1 MDNHWMNRTVGGI
14 VVEIP
19 EAAQLF
25 SRNGIDYCCGGSRL
39 LSEAILADVPKD
51 RSFDPDALGAALE
64 AASQRVQ
71 ALAATEDFRELS
83 ADALMDHIEAKHHA
97 YLKEALPEISERL
110 AMVLRAHGQ
119 NHPEL
124 FQVHGLF
131 GQVRTDLEQ
140 HLVKEEVLLF
150 PGLTHGTPDEA
161 TRALARTIQE
171 EHTAVGEMLR
181 TLRRLNR
188 DYVAPEDAC
197 PTYRR
202 LLKELET
209 LEGDLF
215 QHIHLENNI
224 LLQGV

>member
-19 EAAQLF
+19 EAARIFNQ
-25 SRNGIDYCCGGSRL
+25 SGIDYCCGGSRL
-39 LSEAILADVPKD
+39 LSEAILADAASG
-51 RSFDPDALGAALE
+51 RSFDAAALE
-64 AASQRVQ
+64 AALDAASLRVK
-71 ALAATEDFRELS
+71 ANAAVDDFRTLS
-83 ADALMDHIEAKHHA
+83 ADALVDHIEAKHHA

-110 AMVLRAHGQ
+110 AVVLRAHGQ
-119 NHPEL
+119 HHPEL
-124 FQVHGLF
+124 FQVHGVF

-150 PGLTHGTPDEA
+150 PALSRGTPDAE
-161 TRALARTIQE
+161 TRALAQTLRD

-181 TLRRLNR
+181 TLRRLNH
-188 DYVAPEDAC
+188 DYVAPDDAC

-209 LEGDLF
+209 MEADLF

>member
-1 MDNHWMNRTVGGI
+1 MDNHWMDRTVGGI

-19 EAAQLF
+19 EAARIF
-25 SRNGIDYCCGGSRL
+25 SQSGIDFCCGGSRL
-39 LSEAILADVPKD
+39 LSEAILADAATD
-51 RSFDPDALGAALE
+51 RPIDTAALD
-64 AASQRVQ
+64 AALDAAVLRVET
-71 ALAATEDFRELS
+71 LAGTSDFRTLS
-83 ADALMDHIEAKHHA
+83 TDALMEHIEARHHA
-97 YLKEALPEISERL
+97 YIKEALPEISERL
-110 AMVLRAHGQ
+110 AIVLRAHGQ
-119 NHPEL
+119 HHSEL
-124 FQVHGLF
+124 FQVHGVF

-150 PGLTHGTPDEA
+150 PALSRGTPDDA
-161 TRALARTIQE
+161 TRALAQTLRD

-181 TLRRLNR
+181 TLRRLNH

-209 LEGDLF
+209 MEADLF

>member
-1 MDNHWMNRTVGGI
+1 LV
-14 VVEIP
+14 
-19 EAAQLF
+19 
-25 SRNGIDYCCGGSRL
+25 
-39 LSEAILADVPKD
+39 
-51 RSFDPDALGAALE
+51 
-64 AASQRVQ
+64 
-71 ALAATEDFRELS
+71 
-83 ADALMDHIEAKHHA
+83 DHIEAKHHA

-110 AMVLRAHGQ
+110 AVVLRAHGQ
-119 NHPEL
+119 HHPEL
-124 FQVHGLF
+124 FQVHGVF

-150 PGLTHGTPDEA
+150 PALSRGTPDAE
-161 TRALARTIQE
+161 TRALAQTLRD

-181 TLRRLNR
+181 TLRRLNH
-188 DYVAPEDAC
+188 DYVAPDDAC

-209 LEGDLF
+209 MEADLF